1 MLTAEARVATERP
14 GRYLVQLCKHFDNK
28 GRHLGHRPRS
38 HGTDDDMESPRTHT
52 LPELRPD
59 QIQVAWTDTDG
70 TLTLPWGR
78 CTLRAA
84 PGLLTVRVEADDPE
98 SLGRL
103 RDLVTTHLGRFSR
116 RDPLTVEWQP
126 TEAPKT
132 FGEAPPAPERRGG
145 RARFVVIGV
154 AVIAVALHL
163 GLGGAVLTR
172 TSWTGWVVGFLVTV
186 VVVKAALMGG
196 FALHRHRRRTE

>member
-28 GRHLGHRPRS
+28 GRHLGHRPRAHS
-38 HGTDDDMESPRTHT
+38 TDDDTRSPRTHT

-59 QIQVAWTDTDG
+59 QIHVEWTDTDG
-70 TLTLPWGR
+70 TLDLPWGR

-84 PGLLTVRVEADDPE
+84 PGVLTVRVEADAPE
-98 SLGRL
+98 NLGRL

-126 TEAPKT
+126 SEVSGVAVPV
-132 FGEAPPAPERRGG
+132 RQVRGG
-145 RARFVVIGV
+145 RARFVVIAV

-163 GLGGAVLTR
+163 ALGGAVLTR
-172 TSWTGWVVGFLVTV
+172 MSWTGWVVGFLVTIV
-186 VVVKAALMGG
+186 AVKAALVGG
-196 FALHRHRRRTE
+196 FALRRHRRRVE

>member
-1 MLTAEARVATERP
+1 MLTAEARVTTERP
-14 GRYLVQLCKHFDNK
+14 GRYLVQLCKHFANK

-38 HGTDDDMESPRTHT
+38 HSSDDDTRSPRTHT

-59 QIQVAWTDTDG
+59 QIHVEWTDTDG

-78 CTLRAA
+78 CALRAT

-98 SLGRL
+98 NLGRL
-103 RDLVTTHLGRFSR
+103 RDVVTTHLGRFSR

-126 TEAPKT
+126 SEASKT
-132 FGEAPPAPERRGG
+132 SDEAVPVPQRRGG
-145 RARFVVIGV
+145 RARFMVIGV

-172 TSWTGWVVGFLVTV
+172 TSWTGWAVGFLVTV
-186 VVVKAALMGG
+186 VVVKAALVGG
-196 FALHRHRRRTE
+196 FALRRHRRRTG

>member
-1 MLTAEARVATERP
+1 MPTAEAHVATERP

-38 HGTDDDMESPRTHT
+38 HGTEDGMRSPRTHT
-52 LPELRPD
+52 LPEPRPD
-59 QIQVAWTDTDG
+59 QIHVEWTDTDG

-78 CTLRAA
+78 CVLRAT

-98 SLGRL
+98 NLGRL

-116 RDPLTVEWQP
+116 RDPLTVEWQQSE
-126 TEAPKT
+126 TSDEAV
-132 FGEAPPAPERRGG
+132 PAPQRRGG
-145 RARFVVIGV
+145 RARFGVIGV

-172 TSWTGWVVGFLVTV
+172 TSWTGWLVGFLVTV
-186 VVVKAALMGG
+186 VVVKVALVGG
-196 FALHRHRRRTE
+196 FTLHRHRRRTE